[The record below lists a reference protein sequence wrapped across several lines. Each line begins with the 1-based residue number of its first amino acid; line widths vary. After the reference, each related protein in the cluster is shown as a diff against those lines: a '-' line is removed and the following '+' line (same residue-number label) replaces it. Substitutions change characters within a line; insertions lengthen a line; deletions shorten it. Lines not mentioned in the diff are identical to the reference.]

1 MMESTIKEI
10 ASVLHST
17 DTMAT
22 QFAQGVQQRVKGTV
36 SHAEILD
43 AMKKIP
49 AKSLSM
55 AKVVAKVQRQLPK
68 KEKAKG

>member
-1 MMESTIKEI
+1 
-10 ASVLHST
+10 
-17 DTMAT
+17 
-22 QFAQGVQQRVKGTV
+22 
-36 SHAEILD
+36 
-43 AMKKIP
+43 MKKIP